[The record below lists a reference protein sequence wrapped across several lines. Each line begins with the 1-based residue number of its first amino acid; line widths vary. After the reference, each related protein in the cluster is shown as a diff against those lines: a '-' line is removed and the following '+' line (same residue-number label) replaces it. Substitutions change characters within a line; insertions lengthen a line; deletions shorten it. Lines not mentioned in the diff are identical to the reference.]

1 MDSFNWFAMF
11 SEWHKYLIQ
20 LSCPRWASPPSD
32 SFSPQ
37 TCFAEFGSFEGFGSF
52 VGGSFNYGSFE
63 NFGSFVGGSFN
74 YGSFENF
81 ENFGSFS
88 GSFNFGSF
96 DFEKFREIPDCPE
109 FVKEEPLNIFG
120 YGLDLI

>member
-63 NFGSFVGGSFN
+63 NF
-74 YGSFENF
+74 